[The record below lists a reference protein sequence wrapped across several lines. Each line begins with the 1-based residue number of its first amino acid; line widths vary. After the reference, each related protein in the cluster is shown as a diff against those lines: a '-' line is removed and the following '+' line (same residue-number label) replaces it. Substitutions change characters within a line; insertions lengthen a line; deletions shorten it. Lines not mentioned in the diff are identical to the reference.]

1 MVVHAQS
8 FAVAEPGVDL
18 EHPSTA
24 RVYDYLLGGSS
35 NWAVDREFGS
45 RVLQYFP
52 EMSGIAQANRLFL
65 GRIVRHLNRL
75 GVRQF
80 LDIGSG
86 VLSKGNTHQI
96 AEQITSGSRVIYAES
111 EPVAFAH
118 GEVLLDEDGD
128 PDRHAI
134 INVDVRSVDRLW
146 NEALATGIFDLT
158 KPVAVLIL
166 SVLHTLP
173 NGSSGEDIGALLM
186 DRYREIVPLGSYLG
200 VSQVTDDGIPREI
213 AAKLVELRHMC
224 HDQLNADVW
233 CRSRASIESL
243 LGDFRLIEPGLV
255 WTPEWH
261 PEAADEV
268 IPFADRPSYAAVWG
282 GVGQRVR

>member
-1 MVVHAQS
+1 VVHAQS

-18 EHPSTA
+18 EHPSAA

-35 NWAVDREFGS
+35 NWAVDREFGR

-65 GRIVRHLNRL
+65 SRVVRYLNRL
-75 GVRQF
+75 GVQQF

-86 VLSKGNTHQI
+86 VLTKGNTHQI
-96 AEQITSGSRVIYAES
+96 AEQVTSGARVIYAES

-118 GEVLLDEDGD
+118 GEVLLDEEGD

-134 INVDVRSVDRLW
+134 INVDVRRVDELW
-146 NEALATGIFDLT
+146 HEALATGIFDLS
-158 KPVAVLIL
+158 KPIAVLIL

-173 NGSSGEDIGALLM
+173 NQSSGQDIGAQLM
-186 DRYREIVPLGSYLG
+186 DRYREFLPLGSYLG
-200 VSQVTDDGIPREI
+200 VSQVTDDGIPWEI
-213 AAKLVELRHMC
+213 AGKLVELRHMC
-224 HDQLNADVW
+224 HDQLNTKVW
-233 CRSRASIESL
+233 CRSRKAIGSL
-243 LGDFRLIEPGLV
+243 LGDFRLVQPGLV

-261 PEAADEV
+261 PEEADAV

-282 GVGQRVR
+282 GVGQRIR